1 MNNSSVLLFDSS
13 ILLYDSIII
22 FSWEIDKARIGIFY
36 LYIKFFFVQYSFVCD
51 SHEAAN

>member
-22 FSWEIDKARIGIFY
+22 FSWEIDKARIGIFFIFI
-36 LYIKFFFVQYSFVCD
+36 LSFFVQYSFVCD
-51 SHEAAN
+51 SHETAN